1 MLSSTKRSTVIKKS
15 ELFSKYYSIKIFAPF
30 REEETKIGITFRIS
44 NNAMLNIVLINPEI
58 PNNTGNIGR
67 LALGSGCKLHL
78 VKPFGFEID
87 DTRLK
92 RAGLDYW
99 KHLDVQYYESIDD
112 FFEQHNPSSPERSR
126 RVKMAFL
133 SSHGTKSHYEIP
145 FEEDLFLVFG
155 KESKGLPKEITER
168 YTDFLYTIPMFSE
181 HIRSFNLANA
191 VGIVVYEGI
200 RQLELN

>member
-1 MLSSTKRSTVIKKS
+1 M
-15 ELFSKYYSIKIFAPF
+15 
-30 REEETKIGITFRIS
+30 
-44 NNAMLNIVLINPEI
+44 MLNIVLINPEI

-99 KHLDVQYYESIDD
+99 QHLDVQYYDNTED
-112 FFEQHNPSSPERSR
+112 FFKKNAFA
-126 RVKMAFL
+126 KMAFL
-133 SSHGTKSHYEIP
+133 SSHGTKSHYDIP

-155 KESKGLPKEITER
+155 KESKGLPKEITEKHP
-168 YTDFLYTIPMFSE
+168 DQLYKIPLFSE
-181 HIRSFNLANA
+181 HIRSLNLANA
-191 VGIVVYEGI
+191 VGIVAYEGI
-200 RQLELN
+200 RQLNL